1 MGRLLVAAAIIFLL
15 GCQQSPS
22 LEPAKA
28 PLGSLTAQLKA
39 EGDQLAARGEY
50 EAAVVK
56 YQAAVRQE
64 PGEAPLWFALGTALS
79 HLNQREGTIEAFRR
93 VVDLGRPGSQE
104 VEVAR
109 RWLVSAGVLTAS
121 LSFASSTVGES
132 GSDSGAATA
141 SSGPKGTLRGKTE
154 WKGITS
160 EHAISVKL
168 IISPEESTTRGQ
180 GQSFSRS
187 IRLGQPYTFENVP
200 SGAYRLEA
208 SAGQTHLWD
217 EKVYI
222 ETDKQTV
229 LNLTPASSPV
239 SPDTWPGAVEKD
251 HNDGFGPTYDRT
263 EHTRPPAHTPPPAG
277 EQR

>member
-1 MGRLLVAAAIIFLL
+1 MRCLLVAAAVAVLL

-64 PGEAPLWFALGTALS
+64 PGEVPLWFALGTALS
-79 HLNQREGTIEAFRR
+79 HLGRREETVEAFQR
-93 VVDLGRPGSQE
+93 VLQLGTPESQE
-104 VEVAR
+104 VQVAR
-109 RWLVSAGVLTAS
+109 RWLVSAGVLTGS
-121 LSFASSTVGES
+121 VSFASSTAGES
-132 GSDSGAATA
+132 GSDSRAATA
-141 SSGPKGTLRGKTE
+141 PSGPKGTLRGKTE
-154 WKGITS
+154 WTGITP

-168 IISPEESTTRGQ
+168 IISPEESTTR

-208 SAGQTHLWD
+208 SAGLTHLWD

-229 LNLTPASSPV
+229 LNLTPANSPV
-239 SPDTWPGAVEKD
+239 SPDTWPGAVKKD
-251 HNDGFGPTYDRT
+251 HNDGFGTNYDRT
-263 EHTRPPAHTPPPAG
+263 AHTRPPANTPPPAG
-277 EQR
+277 ERR

>member
-1 MGRLLVAAAIIFLL
+1 MRRLLIAAVALLL
-15 GCQQSPS
+15 GCQQAPIPG
-22 LEPAKA
+22 PAQA
-28 PLGSLTAQLKA
+28 PVGSLTLQLKA
-39 EGDQLAARGEY
+39 EGDQLAARGDY

-56 YQAAVRQE
+56 YQAAVSQE
-64 PGEAPLWFALGTALS
+64 PAAVSIWFALGTALS
-79 HLNQREGTIEAFRR
+79 HLGRREETVEAFQR
-93 VVDLGRPGSQE
+93 VVQLGRPNSQE

-121 LSFASSTVGES
+121 LSFASSTASES
-132 GSDSGAATA
+132 GSNSGAATA

-154 WKGITS
+154 WKGITP

-168 IISPEESTTRGQ
+168 IISPEESTTR

-229 LNLTPASSPV
+229 LNLTPANSPV
-239 SPDTWPGAVEKD
+239 SPDSWPGAVEKD
-251 HNDGFGPTYDRT
+251 HNDGFGPKYDRT

-277 EQR
+277 ERR

>member
-1 MGRLLVAAAIIFLL
+1 MRRLLVAAAVALL
-15 GCQQSPS
+15 LVGCQQSP
-22 LEPAKA
+22 PAGLGKA

-64 PGEAPLWFALGTALS
+64 PSEALFWFALGTALS
-79 HLNQREGTIEAFRR
+79 HLDQREGTIEAFRR
-93 VVDLGRPGSQE
+93 VVELGRPGSQE

-109 RWLVSAGVLTAS
+109 RWLVSAGVLTGS
-121 LSFASSTVGES
+121 VSFASPTASEA
-132 GSDSGAATA
+132 GSNSGAAATA
-141 SSGPKGTLRGKTE
+141 PSGPKGTLRGKTE
-154 WKGITS
+154 WKGITP

-168 IISPEESTTRGQ
+168 IISPEESTTR

-229 LNLTPASSPV
+229 LNLTPATSPV
-239 SPDTWPGAVEKD
+239 SPNTWPGAVEKD
-251 HNDGFGPTYDRT
+251 HNDGFGPNYDRT
-263 EHTRPPAHTPPPAG
+263 EHTRPPAHVPPPAG

>member
-1 MGRLLVAAAIIFLL
+1 VRRLLVAAAISSLL

-79 HLNQREGTIEAFRR
+79 HLDQREGTIRAFQR
-93 VVDLGRPGSQE
+93 VLELGRPNSQE

-121 LSFASSTVGES
+121 LSFASSGGS

-154 WKGITS
+154 WKGITP

-168 IISPEESTTRGQ
+168 IISPEESTTR

-229 LNLTPASSPV
+229 LNLTPANSPV
-239 SPDTWPGAVEKD
+239 SPATWPGAVEKD

>member
-93 VVDLGRPGSQE
+93 VVELGRPNSQE

-121 LSFASSTVGES
+121 LSFASSTAGES

-168 IISPEESTTRGQ
+168 IISPEESTTR

>member
-1 MGRLLVAAAIIFLL
+1 VRCLLVAAAVVVLL

-22 LEPAKA
+22 PQTAKA

-79 HLNQREGTIEAFRR
+79 HLDQSEGTIRAFQR
-93 VVDLGRPGSQE
+93 VLELGRPNSQE

-121 LSFASSTVGES
+121 LSFTSSTAGES
-132 GSDSGAATA
+132 ASNSGAATA
-141 SSGPKGTLRGKTE
+141 PSGPKGTLRGKTE
-154 WKGITS
+154 WKGITP

-168 IISPEESTTRGQ
+168 IISPEESTTR

-229 LNLTPASSPV
+229 LNLTPANSPV
-239 SPDTWPGAVEKD
+239 SPGTWPGAVEKD

-263 EHTRPPAHTPPPAG
+263 EHTRPPADTPPPAG
-277 EQR
+277 ESR

>member
-1 MGRLLVAAAIIFLL
+1 VRRLLVAAVISFLL

-64 PGEAPLWFALGTALS
+64 SGEAPLWFALGTALS
-79 HLNQREGTIEAFRR
+79 HLDQSEGTIRAFQR
-93 VVDLGRPGSQE
+93 VLELGRPSSQE

-121 LSFASSTVGES
+121 PSFASSTAGGS

-141 SSGPKGTLRGKTE
+141 SSGPKGTLRGKSE
-154 WKGITS
+154 WKGITP

-168 IISPEESTTRGQ
+168 IISPEESTTR

-229 LNLTPASSPV
+229 LNLTPANSPV